1 MLETTGWGIVINALE
16 IGLGLSVL
24 YFGDLLPMRNFGV
37 LTGVAMIVSAIA
49 SLLLLSGLMRWA
61 RMHSS
66 RKDVLVGEG
75 MAAEAAI
82 DPGDSGDSADSGES
96 K

>member
-1 MLETTGWGIVINALE
+1 MIETTGWGVVINALE

-37 LTGVAMIVSAIA
+37 LTGIAMIISATA

-66 RKDVLVGEG
+66 RKDVKLGEG
-75 MAAEAAI
+75 MKQDNPADKPEAA
-82 DPGDSGDSADSGES
+82 PAS
-96 K
+96 